1 MRYVIA
7 PKECKLTVKA
17 FAAGMLSSLAHNP
30 TFAVRKFDG
39 EVELETNGGPSGSL
53 KLKIVSDS
61 IELIDEFSPRER
73 WDIMHIM
80 QDEILEVAKFPE
92 ILYDAPTSRTTVKS
106 AGGVHYDVNMK
117 GDLKLHGVTRA
128 LPVGARVLLR
138 EDSLRASGD
147 FSIRQP
153 DFQLKPVTVAGSMM
167 KVKEEIKL
175 TFDVVAHK

>member
-17 FAAGMLSSLAHNP
+17 FAAGMLSSLAHSP
-30 TFAVRKFDG
+30 TFAVRKVDG

-80 QDEILEVAKFPE
+80 QDEILEVTKFPDIALRRTHLTHHRE
-92 ILYDAPTSRTTVKS
+92 IGR
-106 AGGVHYDVNMK
+106 
-117 GDLKLHGVTRA
+117 R
-128 LPVGARVLLR
+128 RLL
-138 EDSLRASGD
+138 
-147 FSIRQP
+147 
-153 DFQLKPVTVAGSMM
+153 
-167 KVKEEIKL
+167 
-175 TFDVVAHK
+175 

>member
-53 KLKIVSDS
+53 KLKIVADS

-80 QDEILEVAKFPE
+80 QDDILEVGEVSRDPLRCAHHH
-92 ILYDAPTSRTTVKS
+92 AP
-106 AGGVHYDVNMK
+106 
-117 GDLKLHGVTRA
+117 
-128 LPVGARVLLR
+128 P
-138 EDSLRASGD
+138 
-147 FSIRQP
+147 
-153 DFQLKPVTVAGSMM
+153 
-167 KVKEEIKL
+167 
-175 TFDVVAHK
+175 